1 MPVTIKHYSIT
12 QVNKPKMYFVY
23 IIYDKYISWE
33 FCMGILVRVFH
44 KDSEKANAIA
54 NDIINDGEG
63 LCGVYMLEIAD
74 SKATLVE
81 DLAKKEGYSM
91 KCLVEEV

>member
-1 MPVTIKHYSIT
+1 
-12 QVNKPKMYFVY
+12 MYFVY

-33 FCMGILVRVFH
+33 FCMEILTRVFH
-44 KDSEKANAIA
+44 KNSEKADKIA
-54 NDIINDGEG
+54 NDIINEGEG

-81 DLAKKEGYSM
+81 ELAKKEGYSM